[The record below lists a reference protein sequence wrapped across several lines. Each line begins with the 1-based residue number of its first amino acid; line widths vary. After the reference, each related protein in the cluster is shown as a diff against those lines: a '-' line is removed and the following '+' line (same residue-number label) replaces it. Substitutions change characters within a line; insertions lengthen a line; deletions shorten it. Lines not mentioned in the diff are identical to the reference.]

1 MRDAIEFADW
11 ILKTLRVRQ
20 YLRLRE
26 RNVLI
31 NTRHRWMLRVG
42 ALFVLLLPAI
52 ILVHNTGFTPKVDV
66 MFPPPVADLP
76 GTRVKPSPKQ
86 LRLILQSNQHG
97 RIFSW
102 PLAWQFLFSSQ

>member
-42 ALFVLLLPAI
+42 ELFVLLLPAI

-76 GTRVKPSPKQ
+76 GYKGKAFAKTAPF
-86 LRLILQSNQHG
+86 NF
-97 RIFSW
+97 RIQPTWEDFL
-102 PLAWQFLFSSQ
+102 LAF